1 MRISLNRYAPPLF
14 RYIFLVLASLSFSQ
28 TQAQTELPNPALS
41 PADSAKVWL
50 TKMASAKRNL
60 NYQISFVLMKP
71 GIEAQPYIWRHGIS
85 DQGIELEQLDELNGP
100 GQEVIRVGNK
110 VSYFEPNRPP
120 YSLASGYIN
129 GPLPNVLL
137 ADPLSLD
144 DAYEFALVGRSR
156 VSGRIAQQIRI
167 VSKDKSRFKFN
178 LWLDQHTG
186 LPLKI
191 NMMDLEGQTIEQIQV
206 TDLTVTENPDA
217 YLIKMQSASLPE
229 TVLLP
234 PLAEIEQRWKL
245 DFLPVGMKQIKHDVR
260 RLPADGGLVEYVM
273 LSDGL
278 VDVSVY
284 LQQALS
290 EASQNEI
297 LGRVGS
303 EIYLTRQ
310 QGNILVTVIGK
321 LPAKTANAIA
331 SSLSRA
337 TPQ

>member
-1 MRISLNRYAPPLF
+1 
-14 RYIFLVLASLSFSQ
+14 
-28 TQAQTELPNPALS
+28 
-41 PADSAKVWL
+41 
-50 TKMASAKRNL
+50 MASAKRNL
-60 NYQISFVLMKP
+60 NFQISFVLMKP
-71 GIEAQPYIWRHGIS
+71 GIEAQPFVWRHGIS
-85 DQGIELEQLDELNGP
+85 AEGTELEQLDELNGP
-100 GQEVIRVGNK
+100 GREVIRIGHK

-129 GPLPNVLL
+129 GPLPTVLL
-137 ADPLSLD
+137 ADPMSLS

-156 VSGRIAQQIRI
+156 VSGRVAHQIRV
-167 VSKDKSRFKFN
+167 VSKDKNRFKFN
-178 LWLDQHTG
+178 LWLDQTTG

-191 NMMDLEGQTIEQIQV
+191 NMVDLEGQTIEQIQV
-206 TDLTVTENPDA
+206 TDLTVTDAPDA
-217 YLIKMQSASLPE
+217 YLTKMESTNLPD
-229 TVLLP
+229 TILLP
-234 PLAEIEQRWKL
+234 PKAEIEQMWQL
-245 DFLPVGMKQIKHDVR
+245 DFLPEGMTQVKHDVR

-290 EASQNEI
+290 NASQNEI

-303 EIYLTRQ
+303 EIFLTRQ

-321 LPAKTANAIA
+321 LPAKTANLIA

-337 TPQ
+337 VP